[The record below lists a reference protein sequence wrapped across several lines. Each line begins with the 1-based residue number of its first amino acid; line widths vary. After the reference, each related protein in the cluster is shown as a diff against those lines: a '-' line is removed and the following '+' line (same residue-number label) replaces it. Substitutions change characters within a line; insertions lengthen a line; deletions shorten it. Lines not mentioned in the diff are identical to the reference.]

1 MICISDIHLIY
12 PSKAVATCAATEF
25 INSEKTNSTDEFT
38 LSQRSYFLCTDVSR
52 RYKKRDSGMK
62 GVVFNLL
69 EEMVEQNFGIAV
81 WDSLLEAT
89 NQDGIYVSCLLYTSP
104 SPRD

>member
-1 MICISDIHLIY
+1 
-12 PSKAVATCAATEF
+12 
-25 INSEKTNSTDEFT
+25 
-38 LSQRSYFLCTDVSR
+38 
-52 RYKKRDSGMK
+52 MK

-89 NQDGIYVSCLLYTSP
+89 NQDGIYVSTETYPDEMLAALVVAAHEKSGIPVKIWCVHSVNLHFLVSMKRTSSFLNP
-104 SPRD
+104 A